1 MTGDKID
8 PRGPVFVS
16 HRHLDGAKTAAGM
29 AWLLRAGGVPVWHD
43 QGDLPPGDTNERL
56 AEALASGLSGGV
68 LLVTPDLARSNVVRT
83 VEAPKLLELEKDPA
97 FVLAVGNTVRLPN
110 GDLDYNAPDD
120 LLGMPRGTLGRLKQH
135 GADTPDGLVK
145 IAREIV
151 LHRVARLASLAGSAG
166 EGVLQV
172 SVQTRAVRTRT
183 TATPQTS
190 ASGTVLRPPGGSPRA
205 TASRTSGRP
214 CRCCQKPSRCG
225 RRRPSG

>member
-151 LHRVARLASLAGSAG
+151 LHRVARLASLARLSDDHA
-166 EGVLQV
+166 VWQV
-172 SVQTRAVRTRT
+172 FRL
-183 TATPQTS
+183 
-190 ASGTVLRPPGGSPRA
+190 SG
-205 TASRTSGRP
+205 
-214 CRCCQKPSRCG
+214 
-225 RRRPSG
+225 